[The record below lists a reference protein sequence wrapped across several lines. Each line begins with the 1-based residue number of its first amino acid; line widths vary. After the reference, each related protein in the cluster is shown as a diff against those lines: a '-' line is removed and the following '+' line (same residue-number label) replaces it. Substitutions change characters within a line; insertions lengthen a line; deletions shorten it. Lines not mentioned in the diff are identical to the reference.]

1 MNININKLKAIIL
14 YFSINTKY
22 LGKVKLAKLIYF
34 LDFIHLKSYGR
45 PITYDNYV
53 NLEHGPIPS
62 TIKNLI
68 DDAGENIDSSV
79 LGDIISIKK
88 NKRPT
93 GNTMIKFISKRDFGG
108 QDKKYFSE
116 SEFEI
121 LEAVADR
128 FKASTSDQIEEASHK
143 ESPWKETKYLD
154 VIPYT
159 LAARDVDSK
168 VSEKEIELMLK
179 SL

>member
-1 MNININKLKAIIL
+1 MNINLNKLKAIIL

-22 LGKVKLAKLIYF
+22 LGKVKLMKLIYF
-34 LDFIHLKSYGR
+34 LDFMHLKNYGR

-68 DDAGENIDSSV
+68 DDAGEDIGSSIFR
-79 LGDIISIKK
+79 DTIKVEK
-88 NKRPT
+88 KARPT
-93 GNTMIKFISKRDFGG
+93 GNIMIKFIPKRKFEDF
-108 QDKKYFSE
+108 DRKYFSE

-121 LEAVADR
+121 LEAVTNK
-128 FKASTSDQIEEASHK
+128 FKNSTSDQIEDASHK
-143 ESPWKETKYLD
+143 ESPWKETEYLD
-154 VIPYT
+154 PIPYT
-159 LAARDVDSK
+159 LAAKDVDSK
-168 VSEKEIELMLK
+168 VTEKEIELLLK